1 MSKEKEK
8 IDITHLSHDVLV
20 RLLQSSG
27 CRDYNSELLQADIA
41 LGAPVNEDGTI
52 NLFDY
57 AAWLYDERYIK
68 RGV

>member
-1 MSKEKEK
+1 MAQEKEK
-8 IDITHLSHDVLV
+8 IDITHLSQDVLV

-27 CRDYNSELLQADIA
+27 CREYTSELLQNDIA

-57 AAWLYDERYIK
+57 AVWLYYGDYNK

>member
-1 MSKEKEK
+1 MAQEK
-8 IDITHLSHDVLV
+8 IDITHLAHDVLV

-27 CRDYNSELLQADIA
+27 CRDFTSDLLQEDIS

-57 AAWLYDERYIK
+57 AAWLYNAGYNK
-68 RGV
+68 